1 MDCRTGNILCMFSA
15 PSFDANRFVKGLTAP
30 EYAALANYDH
40 KPLLNK
46 TVTATYPPGSTF
58 KTMVAL
64 TALEMGIPTT
74 QQFTCGGSWA
84 WGGRV
89 WHCDSAHGTLD
100 MKGGIAHSCDIYFYQ
115 LALKVGG
122 PDPIAKVATTMG
134 LGQLYDIGVPSQ
146 RAGII
151 PTEEWVRRAR
161 PSDPVWH
168 PGETPSV
175 GIGQGA
181 VNVNPLQLCV
191 MCARIANGRKAL
203 YPRLVNSIG
212 GQEAPAADPS
222 PDLPFKPEHLDF
234 LHEAMRA
241 VVTGG
246 TAANGSADLKLG
258 PITMSGKTG
267 TAQAHSYNGGR
278 GAHGAAGAWESR
290 DHAWF
295 IAFAPSDDP
304 RYAMAVLTE
313 HGGFGADASAP
324 KAREIMRVALLKDP
338 EVRARIEQP
347 LPPSETPPAT
357 PPADG
362 GAGAAPAPNGA
373 APAPPATPPAP
384 AAQPAPRSAT

>member
-1 MDCRTGNILCMFSA
+1 
-15 PSFDANRFVKGLTAP
+15 
-30 EYAALANYDH
+30 
-40 KPLLNK
+40 
-46 TVTATYPPGSTF
+46 
-58 KTMVAL
+58 
-64 TALEMGIPTT
+64 
-74 QQFTCGGSWA
+74 
-84 WGGRV
+84 
-89 WHCDSAHGTLD
+89 

-122 PDPIAKVATTMG
+122 PDPIAKTAIAMG
-134 LGQLYDIGVPSQ
+134 LGQTYDIGVPSQ
-146 RAGII
+146 RPGII

-161 PSDPVWH
+161 PNDPVWH

-181 VNVNPLQLCV
+181 VNVNPLELCV
-191 MCARIANGRKAL
+191 MCARIANGKKAL
-203 YPRLVNSIG
+203 YPRLVSSVG
-212 GQEAPAADPS
+212 GIQQASAQIS
-222 PDLPFKPEHLDF
+222 PDLPFNPAHFDF

-267 TAQAHSYNGGR
+267 TAQSHGYNGGR
-278 GAHGAAGAWESR
+278 GAHGHAGAWAER

-347 LPPSETPPAT
+347 LPTTTAAASPA
-357 PPADG
+357 
-362 GAGAAPAPNGA
+362 AGAA
-373 APAPPATPPAP
+373 T
-384 AAQPAPRSAT
+384 